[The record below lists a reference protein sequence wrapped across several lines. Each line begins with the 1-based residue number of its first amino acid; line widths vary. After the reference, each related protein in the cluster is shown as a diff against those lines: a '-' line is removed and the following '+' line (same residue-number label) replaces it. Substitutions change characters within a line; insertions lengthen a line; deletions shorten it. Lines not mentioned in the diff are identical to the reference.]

1 MNRIRQTSFV
11 AAALVLL
18 SACSSGSADQ
28 QPPEVAT
35 LESAPVTAAASR
47 AAGTPKGVQ
56 LRLDMT
62 DDEKARFWDAYG
74 DCLFSHG
81 VKERSKDKDAMAP
94 AVGTGKRLLD
104 PSGEPKAAYAA
115 CASQKPLEPVETDP
129 DRNPNFAAQ
138 WQDNVRCLR
147 DHGLMVHVT
156 KPGEWTY
163 DSSDTPVPDNQQQLE
178 RQCMLEAFGAK
189 KD

>member
-1 MNRIRQTSFV
+1 MNRLRQTSFV

-18 SACSSGSADQ
+18 SSCSSGNADQ
-28 QPPEVAT
+28 QPPRVAT
-35 LESAPVTAAASR
+35 LESAPAAARTSQ
-47 AAGTPKGVQ
+47 AAGNPRGVQ

-62 DDEKARFWDAYG
+62 DDEKARFWDAYQ

-81 VKERSKDKDAMAP
+81 VKERSKEKDVAAP

-104 PSGEPKAAYAA
+104 TSGEPKAAYTA
-115 CASQKPLEPVETDP
+115 CAPQKPLEPVETDP
-129 DRNPNFAAQ
+129 DRNPDFAAQ
-138 WQDNVRCLR
+138 WQENVRCLR
-147 DHGLMVHVT
+147 AHGLMVHVT

-163 DSSDTPVPDNQQQLE
+163 DSSDTPVPENQQQLE